1 MNMFVIVPDMRA
13 FYYEC
18 GGELNSRSALPE
30 QGAPAARRGW
40 ISALYAAS
48 LPQAAIG
55 FRAAIGIGFTRFF
68 LNAN

>member
-1 MNMFVIVPDMRA
+1 MNAAGD
-13 FYYEC
+13 
-18 GGELNSRSALPE
+18 LNSGSALPE

-55 FRAAIGIGFTRFF
+55 FRAAIGIGFTGFF

>member
-1 MNMFVIVPDMRA
+1 MNAAGNI
-13 FYYEC
+13 
-18 GGELNSRSALPE
+18 NSRSALPE

-55 FRAAIGIGFTRFF
+55 FRAAVGIGFTRFF

>member
-1 MNMFVIVPDMRA
+1 MNAAGNI
-13 FYYEC
+13 
-18 GGELNSRSALPE
+18 NSRSALPE

-55 FRAAIGIGFTRFF
+55 FRAAVGIGFTWFF